1 MAPGYIPRYTCR
13 CGAECQIEVIRAWI
27 YVTCTNTKCKEY
39 GVKQLATYGK
49 HKAIPQGA
57 KV

>member
-1 MAPGYIPRYTCR
+1 MAPAHTPRYTCR
-13 CGAECQIEVIRAWI
+13 CGHECQVEVIRTWI
-27 YVTCTNTKCKEY
+27 YVTCKNPKCKEN

-49 HKAIPQGA
+49 HKAIPQEA